1 MGTPA
6 KCLPSATALG
16 ATWDTELIEQ
26 AGFKLL
32 AGEAKLRA
40 APVILAPTCNIQ
52 RVSSSQII
60 FLAVTHVH
68 YQPESPWRTGRLTR
82 QFAIAYML
90 TNTSLSKVFRKTPY
104 FLGSLPLPT

>member
-16 ATWDTELIEQ
+16 ATWDTELIQQ

-52 RVSSSQII
+52 RVWSSQII

-68 YQPESPWRTGRLTR
+68 INQNPLGGRVGL
-82 QFAIAYML
+82 L
-90 TNTSLSKVFRKTPY
+90 DSLRPHIR
-104 FLGSLPLPT
+104 